1 LHSSYWLTYPTTSL
15 FNCHSYVNDCFRSA
29 FDISQAILAAFTA
42 GLTVTSTYI
51 LGGRKRYTQSWHNF
65 QPGQGGLR
73 FVVLQAFGWAFFGL
87 FLTLPAIPFAIAYL
101 FPGYTIR
108 GLAICAGAAA
118 LLSEISV
125 VASLLLYKPTA
136 QDSLAP
142 IHSRGLTRFIVSE
155 TGKGWW
161 KSFIGLQTVL
171 ALVGMGLSVAA
182 DTFQKASLSYIFV
195 AGFAIA
201 CLSVAGF
208 LTYGV
213 GGSWKYYHDQW
224 RFYQVCTASII
235 RPHLTLPPARYRW
248 LSVCPYASAF
258 MGLRIHVP
266 GCFSYSLVQ
275 CSTSLVVWGC

>member
-1 LHSSYWLTYPTTSL
+1 M
-15 FNCHSYVNDCFRSA
+15 
-29 FDISQAILAAFTA
+29 
-42 GLTVTSTYI
+42 
-51 LGGRKRYTQSWHNF
+51 
-65 QPGQGGLR
+65 
-73 FVVLQAFGWAFFGL
+73 VLQAFGWAFFGL
-87 FLTLPAIPFAIAYL
+87 FLTLPAIPYAIAYL

-108 GLAICAGAAA
+108 GLAISAGAAA

-125 VASLLLYKPTA
+125 VASLLLYKPTTA
-136 QDSLAP
+136 HDSLTP
-142 IHSRGLTRFIVSE
+142 VHRGLTRFIVSE

-224 RFYQVCTASII
+224 RFYQVCTFA
-235 RPHLTLPPARYRW
+235 L
-248 LSVCPYASAF
+248 V
-258 MGLRIHVP
+258 
-266 GCFSYSLVQ
+266 YSL
-275 CSTSLVVWGC
+275 